1 MTKIFAAMFGLI
13 AYCCTFL
20 IRFMPGMMELAMII
34 NGVTNGPIV
43 GVFTLG
49 LLVPWVSDKG
59 ALGGFISGVLL
70 SSWIAG
76 GAQVYRSQLS
86 YTSVTSPPYPN
97 STNGCPDDWLVQN
110 LTSSSP
116 TSGPSEPIPG
126 YLPVYELSYIWFS
139 ALGFWLTVVTSLV
152 LSVIWR
158 QDVSRLE
165 PRLLSPALDTVMQA
179 GSHSIY
185 IYL

>member
-1 MTKIFAAMFGLI
+1 MFGLI
-13 AYCCTFL
+13 AYGVTFL
-20 IRFMPGMMELAMII
+20 IRFMPGMLELAMVIG
-34 NGVTNGPIV
+34 GVTNGPII
-43 GVFTLG
+43 GVFTAG
-49 LLVPWVSDKG
+49 LLIPWVSARG
-59 ALGGFISGVLL
+59 ALGGLISGVLL

-110 LTSSSP
+110 LTSPTPP

-165 PRLLSPALDTVMQA
+165 PRLLSPALDTVMQV
-179 GSHSIY
+179 GSQSIY
-185 IYL
+185 TYL